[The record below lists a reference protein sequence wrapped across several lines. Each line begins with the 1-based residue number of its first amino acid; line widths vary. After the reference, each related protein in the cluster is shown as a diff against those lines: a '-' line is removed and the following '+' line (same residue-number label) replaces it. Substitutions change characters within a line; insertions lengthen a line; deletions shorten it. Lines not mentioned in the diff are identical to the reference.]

1 MNTRLRAIF
10 NEIYPPPLPPLPGA
24 SLFRSISNSRIA
36 VSQRQLT
43 PTCQFTFRTFPP
55 FRFHFFLFLFFFRGL
70 LEGAFVLEMPSDN
83 LYRLRLFCAGIEQ
96 FRRHIPVRKEAET
109 RKKMD
114 ETVRNRP
121 LIRFIMRVRTGISHP
136 VRRIQQV

>member
-1 MNTRLRAIF
+1 MQFLTRST
-10 NEIYPPPLPPLPGA
+10 PPPPTSPRRLPFSLDFQLPHRGVA
-24 SLFRSISNSRIA
+24 TATDTNLSIYVSHIPSFSIPFLSLS
-36 VSQRQLT
+36 
-43 PTCQFTFRTFPP
+43 
-55 FRFHFFLFLFFFRGL
+55 FFFRGL